1 LACDAEE
8 LERYLEGCVGLE
20 RAEFFSAPRMEGR
33 FVGKRRLMWESP
45 WESGFKE
52 NDVACAEVF
61 WSFKSEGAPTVFLL
75 HALMS
80 AHPLGYWRLAK
91 KFNFFGWNAVFLH
104 LPFHYSR
111 RPRGYANGALAVT
124 ANLVRNAGVLRQAV
138 MELRQVKR
146 WFWERGSREFGILG
160 VSYGGWVSALA
171 SSVEEDWKFV
181 VLVQPVSDV
190 EHAIWESPASRSI
203 RRILRM
209 KGIERGATER
219 HGHLTAPAKGNP
231 MCELRRILLCGGRYD
246 SVSPMERLRWLA
258 REWGGCEVLEVPQG
272 HFGYTALN
280 VAVGRV
286 FEWLAG
292 EEQEDLAT
300 CNL

>member
-1 LACDAEE
+1 MRGGGVDLRRVLSLAADGVMCGMMNEVQWRLRHLACDAEE

-124 ANLVRNAGVLRQAV
+124 
-138 MELRQVKR
+138 
-146 WFWERGSREFGILG
+146 
-160 VSYGGWVSALA
+160 
-171 SSVEEDWKFV
+171 
-181 VLVQPVSDV
+181 
-190 EHAIWESPASRSI
+190 
-203 RRILRM
+203 
-209 KGIERGATER
+209 
-219 HGHLTAPAKGNP
+219 
-231 MCELRRILLCGGRYD
+231 
-246 SVSPMERLRWLA
+246 
-258 REWGGCEVLEVPQG
+258 
-272 HFGYTALN
+272 
-280 VAVGRV
+280 
-286 FEWLAG
+286 
-292 EEQEDLAT
+292 
-300 CNL
+300 